1 MSESLAHPEKPS
13 PVRAA
18 PASAPYVPAEVPRVQ
33 PPEADSRTASDE
45 IARRIMRLTG
55 NVRLVSRAAHSWH
68 HCGINE

>member
-1 MSESLAHPEKPS
+1 MSELLTFPEKLS

-18 PASAPYVPAEVPRVQ
+18 AASVPYVPADTPPVQ
-33 PPEADSRTASDE
+33 PSAADSRTASDE

-55 NVRLVSRAAHSWH
+55 NVRLISRAAHSWH